1 LSLLNGART
10 SLPCSVSGVSN
21 ISLTLMATSSE
32 DRTKQHSQHIISQ
45 LKREAQS
52 GKSKGF
58 TRSRVATRIGELQG
72 LESQLLLAAKWVDSP
87 KNKFFGAV
95 ARLEPGLK
103 EFSHPHYQRP
113 QSRPLFRILPLISNY
128 RWKKVLVRPLRRVAQ
143 IDMKPP
149 PG

>member
-1 LSLLNGART
+1 
-10 SLPCSVSGVSN
+10 
-21 ISLTLMATSSE
+21 
-32 DRTKQHSQHIISQ
+32 
-45 LKREAQS
+45 
-52 GKSKGF
+52 
-58 TRSRVATRIGELQG
+58 LQG

-149 PG
+149 PGWALPVVPEGDLQVLLPAVAAQHQPNAREDFMFVLSRGIEIPE